1 MCTRKPPLNRNPQA
15 CPKARLIRNRQRPKR
30 GLRGQDRRQ
39 PRRPT
44 LCHVLRLP
52 KARTPMCARR
62 RPFRKILN
70 GSKASSRN
78 SRPGSSSARS
88 SSLER
93 QSQGPSLPGLRNPL
107 PMREGSP
114 ASNRAGQESN
124 RVPVL
129 RDARTGIFSWIA
141 ASDPDVARRFSVNW
155 RLRCR
160 FACFSS
166 ASSRIS

>member
-1 MCTRKPPLNRNPQA
+1 MCARKPPSNRNPQA
-15 CPKARLIRNRQRPKR
+15 CPKARLIRNRQRPKL

-62 RPFRKILN
+62 RQSRKILN
-70 GSKASSRN
+70 GSKARSRN
-78 SRPGSSSARS
+78 SRPGSNSARS
-88 SSLER
+88 SQKR
-93 QSQGPSLPGLRNPL
+93 QSQEPSLPGLRNPL
-107 PMREGSP
+107 PTREGSP
-114 ASNRAGQESN
+114 ASKRAGQESS

-129 RDARTGIFSWIA
+129 LDARTGIFSWIA

-155 RLRCR
+155 KVRCR
-160 FACFSS
+160 FAFFSS